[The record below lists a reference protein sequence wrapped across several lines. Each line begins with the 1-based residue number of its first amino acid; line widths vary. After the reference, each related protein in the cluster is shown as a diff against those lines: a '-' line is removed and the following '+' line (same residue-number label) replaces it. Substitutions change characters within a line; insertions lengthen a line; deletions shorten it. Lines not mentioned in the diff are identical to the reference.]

1 MSNNP
6 TEESV
11 IRMEAIYK
19 EIDDKA
25 KEAAMKATGY
35 EPDYDESL
43 GFYNPKKAIYDQIR
57 KYFKMGATPYGE
69 KLVAA
74 EEQLDKMAKAFELI
88 KVWCKESGLKHA
100 DIGNPIH
107 MAVYHSLHQAKTA
120 LTDYQTFKQGKD
132 GEKS

>member
-11 IRMEAIYK
+11 IRLEAIYK

-25 KEAAMKATGY
+25 DKVAQKISGYDPYDDLLGSHQPKLVYYEQIKRHYKA
-35 EPDYDESL
+35 
-43 GFYNPKKAIYDQIR
+43 
-57 KYFKMGATPYGE
+57 GATPYGE
-69 KLVAA
+69 RLV
-74 EEQLDKMAKAFELI
+74 EVEDLIEKMAKAFELI

-100 DIGNPIH
+100 DIGNSIH
-107 MAVYHSLHQAKTA
+107 MAIYHSLHQAQTA

-132 GEKS
+132 GE